1 MDSRYQLTDWA
12 DQDLFDIS
20 LYLAR
25 SASIEV
31 AERFI
36 EAFKQKFVLLADNPG
51 IGRRRE
57 ELAPGLRS
65 IPEGRY
71 VVFYRVLPESLLI
84 VRVLHGSRD
93 VERAFGDMDTGED
106 PGDE

>member
-1 MDSRYQLTDWA
+1 MESRYQLTDRA
-12 DQDLFDIS
+12 DADLFEIS

-25 SASIEV
+25 QGSIET

-36 EAFKQKFVLLADNPG
+36 DAVHEQFARLADHPG
-51 IGRRRE
+51 MGRARE

-65 IPEGRY
+65 IPEGKY
-71 VVFYRVLPESLLI
+71 VIFYRASQDNILI

-93 VERAFGDMDTGED
+93 ARRVFKEPNADDTDG
-106 PGDE
+106 

>member
-1 MDSRYQLTDWA
+1 MASRYQLTDRA
-12 DQDLFDIS
+12 DTDLFEIS

-25 SASIEV
+25 QGSIET

-36 EAFKQKFVLLADNPG
+36 DAVHQQFARLEQHPS
-51 IGRRRE
+51 IGRARE

-65 IPEGRY
+65 IPEGKY
-71 VVFYRVLPESLLI
+71 VIFYRTAKEMVLI

-93 VERAFGDMDTGED
+93 AKRVFGAAEPDD
-106 PGDE
+106 

>member
-1 MDSRYQLTDWA
+1 M
-12 DQDLFDIS
+12 FEIS

-25 SASIEV
+25 QGSIET

-36 EAFKQKFVLLADNPG
+36 DAVHEQFARLVGYPG
-51 IGRRRE
+51 MGRARE

-65 IPEGRY
+65 IPEGKY
-71 VVFYRVLPESLLI
+71 VIFYRASEEGILV

-93 VERAFGDMDTGED
+93 ARRIFKEPNASDLDD
-106 PGDE
+106 

>member
-1 MDSRYQLTDWA
+1 MDSRYQITDRA
-12 DQDLFDIS
+12 DADLFEIS

-25 SASIEV
+25 QGSIET

-36 EAFKQKFVLLADNPG
+36 DAVHEQFRRLADHPG
-51 IGRRRE
+51 MGRARE

-65 IPEGRY
+65 IPEGKY
-71 VVFYRVLPESLLI
+71 VIFYRALQEGILI

-93 VERAFGDMDTGED
+93 ARRIFKEPKASDLDD
-106 PGDE
+106 